1 MAKVDTRRAPS
12 SRGRAGGAPPAWAA
26 VHAHGDGRFCA
37 LQPFRGIVSTTPVA
51 AYPNGP
57 DPGKIRCV
65 KNHSKSDFIRAQPP
79 ELSAAEIVE
88 KAKAEG
94 IDLSAQLVYVVR
106 SVARRKSPR
115 RGPSLRLAASSRS
128 GRSSPGP
135 SATLDGRSAP
145 ALSRQFCALVTDIGL
160 LHAEELLDAFRTEVA
175 SIDLG

>member
-1 MAKVDTRRAPS
+1 
-12 SRGRAGGAPPAWAA
+12 
-26 VHAHGDGRFCA
+26 
-37 LQPFRGIVSTTPVA
+37 
-51 AYPNGP
+51 
-57 DPGKIRCV
+57 V

-79 ELSAAEIVE
+79 ELSAAEVVE

-94 IDLSAQLVYVVR
+94 INLSAQLVYVVR

-115 RGPSLRLAASSRS
+115 RGPSGRIGAPPARP
-128 GRSSPGP
+128 GRSSSGSTAEGRP
-135 SATLDGRSAP
+135 SP